1 MSTVLEVVDPGL
13 VSSLAVAAVALYT
26 LVTGAGRAI
35 DALLALARRYDV
47 SEALI
52 GLTVVAV
59 GTSLPELGAHATASI
74 GILSGALEYRVT
86 SAVVLGGNM
95 GSSTSQQ
102 LLLFGVLLLGYGRI
116 ELSARTLTDTFVPMG
131 VGLALTLAVAADG
144 TVSRLDGLALLVAFG
159 LYLAYST
166 LRRTGSVVGG
176 APSASVARDGAVAA
190 TMLALVLASASVL
203 LTVVEDVVAGVVLG
217 GSMVGVLT
225 LGVAASFPEL
235 STVLDGIR
243 RRTPVVAVGTLIG
256 SNVVNPLLGIG
267 LGGVVSTYHVPT
279 AVVVWDLPFKL
290 VTLVGLGL
298 YARYRDGAL
307 ERRVGVSLI
316 GLYFLYVVG
325 RMLLFPGS

>member
-1 MSTVLEVVDPGL
+1 VSTLLQVVDPGL
-13 VSSLAVAAVALYT
+13 VSSLAVAAVALYA

-47 SEALI
+47 PEVLI

-59 GTSLPELGAHATASI
+59 GTSLPELGAHVTASV
-74 GILSGALEYRVT
+74 GILSGALEYRVA

-95 GSSTSQQ
+95 GSSTTQQ

-116 ELSARTLTDTFVPMG
+116 ELSARTLADTFVPMG

-159 LYLAYST
+159 LYVAYST

-176 APSASVARDGAVAA
+176 VPSASVARDGAVAA

-203 LTVVEDVVAGVVLG
+203 LAVVEDVVAGVVLG

-267 LGGVVSTYHVPT
+267 LGGVVSTYHVPA